1 MDNFAI
7 ELKGLSKRYG
17 KRIIFD
23 SVSYSFEAGK
33 SYGIIGP
40 NGSGKS
46 VLFKLIAGL
55 TLPTSGQILA
65 EGKQIG
71 VFGSLPESI
80 GYVIENPGFLP
91 EVSGY
96 KNLEI
101 LSGIRGL
108 VDATEI
114 KRMLEKV
121 GLSESMEVKAKNY
134 SLGML
139 QRLALAQA
147 LLEHPRILLLDEPF
161 NSIDKEGV
169 SELRQ
174 LILDYQKEYA
184 STILLSSHN
193 EDDIRF
199 FNSKIVRISNHQFV

>member
-7 ELKGLSKRYG
+7 ELKGLSKNYG
-17 KRIIFD
+17 KRNIFENT
-23 SVSYSFEAGK
+23 SYAFETGK
-33 SYGIIGP
+33 SYGIVGP

-55 TLPTSGQILA
+55 TLPTLGKIFV
-65 EGKQIG
+65 EGKQIA
-71 VFGSLPESI
+71 VLGSLPESI
-80 GYVIENPGFLP
+80 GYIIENPGFLP
-91 EVSGY
+91 ELSGF

-108 VDATEI
+108 VGASDI
-114 KRMLEKV
+114 KQMLEKV
-121 GLSESMEVKAKNY
+121 GLSESMDIKTQNY

-169 SELRQ
+169 AELRQ
-174 LILDYQKEYA
+174 VILNYQKEYDA
-184 STILLSSHN
+184 TILLTSHN

-199 FNSKIVRISNHQFV
+199 FNSKIVYIRDHQLV